1 MLLVFSTRD
10 YKLARREVPG
20 FPILLNSD
28 MSSCYEANEFFRFY
42 LQRAAIESRKS
53 WGPIAQSI
61 YDYFGFLEAH
71 ELSWTDVDRGEDK
84 NLLAAYRDYSFDVA
98 KQRRNTIRLRLTYI
112 CEFYKYALRRNWIDV
127 LPQTYEKRHVT
138 QVASGFL
145 AHLSGTDG
153 TVETNSAMPRKH
165 KDLVK
170 FLSIQ
175 QARQLLQA
183 ATNEHHKALMRLA
196 LSTGLR
202 REELAT
208 FPLAYVFDPDQKKL
222 KDANVAVT
230 LDPEDGTGMRTKGS
244 KRRVI
249 YMARDVMKGLKRYAD
264 HLRGERASLC
274 ADQHAS
280 LFLNQYGRPF
290 AQDGKAIEAI
300 VRKIGQRIGVPI
312 HPHMLRHTYATHT
325 LSSLQR
331 RGGRG
336 RRTEPLVFLQ
346 QQLGHASLSTTM
358 VYLHMVNDVADE
370 AVLAY
375 DAEICSWDEE

>member
-1 MLLVFSTRD
+1 MTAIFWRPETTASASST
-10 YKLARREVPG
+10 AR
-20 FPILLNSD
+20 LNP
-28 MSSCYEANEFFRFY
+28 F
-42 LQRAAIESRKS
+42 K
-53 WGPIAQSI
+53 QS
-61 YDYFGFLEAH
+61 
-71 ELSWTDVDRGEDK
+71 
-84 NLLAAYRDYSFDVA
+84 NL
-98 KQRRNTIRLRLTYI
+98 
-112 CEFYKYALRRNWIDV
+112 
-127 LPQTYEKRHVT
+127 
-138 QVASGFL
+138 
-145 AHLSGTDG
+145 
-153 TVETNSAMPRKH
+153 
-165 KDLVK
+165 
-170 FLSIQ
+170 
-175 QARQLLQA
+175 
-183 ATNEHHKALMRLA
+183 
-196 LSTGLR
+196 
-202 REELAT
+202 
-208 FPLAYVFDPDQKKL
+208 
-222 KDANVAVT
+222 
-230 LDPEDGTGMRTKGS
+230 
-244 KRRVI
+244 KRRKPRTYPHREPAGSQRGWVNI
-249 YMARDVMKGLKRYAD
+249 RWKSRVRIPWNSTLKRYAD